1 MDEIGRN
8 VIQYRHL
15 SPDEVVEHLR
25 YWLSRDF
32 ESNSFDLILCPTRI
46 SVPVKKQSYKTKPTE
61 LHFLL
66 RSGTIGRD
74 NLNELHNTL
83 QTAQF
88 RTRRRLSA
96 KLRLTTSIT
105 VVVPSDIPDF
115 DSRCIDLLTLVA
127 KQFGFGWPT
136 RIDAQ
141 YWMGTSAPHIL
152 PGEFVQRTE
161 HSDAG
166 YRIGRRLGEIALWTI
181 ICTILAALVYVL
193 YRG

>member
-8 VIQYRHL
+8 AIQYRHL
-15 SPDEVVEHLR
+15 SPDEVLEHLR
-25 YWLSRDF
+25 YWISGDYWT
-32 ESNSFDLILCPTRI
+32 SSFYLILCPARI
-46 SVPVKKQSYKTKPTE
+46 TVPVKKQTHKTKSPE

-88 RTRRRLSA
+88 RTRRRLST

-115 DSRCIDLLTLVA
+115 ESHCIELLTLIA

-136 RIDAQ
+136 TIDAE
-141 YWMGTSAPHIL
+141 YVKGTSAPATL
-152 PGEFVQRTE
+152 PGEFVQSEYYDELARKE
-161 HSDAG
+161 A
-166 YRIGRRLGEIALWTI
+166 RAFWEVILWTTL
-181 ICTILAALVYVL
+181 CALLAVFVYTTF
-193 YRG
+193 